1 MSEPTLV
8 SSFFWN
14 WSNGVV
20 FDAKFITSAVVGAL
34 GTAVTVQRN
43 LSEIREGH
51 STSARKLEN
60 KKVAELVDMLAK
72 VPPGESL
79 SAWRKEL
86 ELQVT
91 QSLTELEALRAK
103 ESKLADGAN
112 HDLTLMQRLFVFFP
126 PRDPSIWVVHALAYA
141 FIAAGPLLVL
151 MLLLFGIGNAGSIG
165 DVMVMVVF
173 GGLAF
178 RAWALA
184 ERKWAVEPLKRADG
198 SDQRIQAESG
208 PLQSLFVLRK
218 SRGWRMLV
226 AQICM
231 WTCLFCA
238 VESLEDI
245 FLAAVDA
252 SKAATQVEQ
261 TGMATLANA
270 SSPKPK
276 RQPPDLPDAAKE
288 ARDDA
293 KRGLLLLLTS
303 LLGAGICR
311 AWAAAEW
318 VHGSLP
324 ARPASTR
331 AIFPAPKLGSSKA
344 WLLTGSYIAAV
355 AVLIVSVVAWSRI
368 FNDSL
373 DRAEFAFVSSS
384 ACVACNRLLSFLGHA
399 VSHSEENKSSALAQS
414 AAL

>member
-8 SSFFWN
+8 SSLFLD
-14 WSNGVV
+14 WSNGIV

-51 STSARKLEN
+51 SPSARKLEN
-60 KKVAELVDMLAK
+60 KKIAELVELLAK
-72 VPPGESL
+72 VPPGESF

-86 ELQVT
+86 ELQLA
-91 QSLTELEALRAK
+91 QSLRELDALRAK
-103 ESKLADGAN
+103 ESKLMEGAN
-112 HDLTLMQRLFVFFP
+112 HDLKLMQRLFVLFP
-126 PRDPSIWVVHALAYA
+126 PHGPGIWIVHALAYA
-141 FIAAGPLLVL
+141 FIAAGPLVVL
-151 MLLLFGIGNAGSIG
+151 MLVLFGIGDAGSIG

-178 RAWALA
+178 RGWALA
-184 ERKWAVEPLKRADG
+184 ERKWAMESLKRADG
-198 SDQRIQAESG
+198 SDQKLQAESG
-208 PLQSLFVLRK
+208 PLQTLFVLKK

-245 FLAAVDA
+245 FLAALDA

-261 TGMATLANA
+261 TGAATLA
-270 SSPKPK
+270 K
-276 RQPPDLPDAAKE
+276 Q

-293 KRGLLLLLTS
+293 KSGLLLLLTS

-311 AWAAAEW
+311 AWAAAECL
-318 VHGSLP
+318 HESP
-324 ARPASTR
+324 AVRPAFTR
-331 AIFPAPKLGSSKA
+331 AIFPLPKRSTSKA
-344 WLLTGSYIAAV
+344 LFLIGSYVAAI
-355 AVLIVSVVAWSRI
+355 AVLIVSIVAWPLI
-368 FNDSL
+368 FDDSL
-373 DRAEFAFVSSS
+373 DRAEFVFVALA
-384 ACVACNRLLSFLGHA
+384 ACVACNHLLSFLGHA
-399 VSHSEENKSSALAQS
+399 ARNSKEKQSSALGESLVA
-414 AAL
+414 